1 MNMNLEP
8 TESDLEQVTDA
19 VRVEMG
25 LPPPAMTPEKG
36 VAVMTARVTELRE
49 LKRRMLVQYA
59 EAPEC
64 QVLSLDQEITSLPC
78 CKSSRPA
85 DFSL

>member
-1 MNMNLEP
+1 
-8 TESDLEQVTDA
+8 
-19 VRVEMG
+19 
-25 LPPPAMTPEKG
+25 
-36 VAVMTARVTELRE
+36 MTARVTELRE

-59 EAPEC
+59 QAPEC